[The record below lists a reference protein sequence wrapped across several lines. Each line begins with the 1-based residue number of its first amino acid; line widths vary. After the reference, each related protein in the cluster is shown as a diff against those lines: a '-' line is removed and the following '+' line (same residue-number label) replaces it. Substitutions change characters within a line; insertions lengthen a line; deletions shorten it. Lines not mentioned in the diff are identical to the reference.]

1 MPIELIVTDL
11 DGTVLDEEN
20 RIPEPVSQAFHRARA
35 KGVPAIIATGR
46 TLVEAVDAQAAIG
59 AREYSITMNGALVY
73 DHINQ
78 QTLSQSRIPRQ
89 TVLTITRLL
98 ESFGDVFFHAYGNN
112 QPICSEKTMHSIHL
126 SGVSPAYAAMYNAT
140 QKVVPDLIPFLEQTG
155 QEINKFYITT
165 QNLDHLNLIK
175 QYANQIPGVRC
186 LQSLPRGIEIIPETV
201 DKAHAVTL
209 ICQHLG
215 IDIEKVLLIG
225 DSENDIGM
233 LGLGGVSVA
242 MGNAPDHVKAHADWI
257 APANT
262 ENGAAVAISRYVLDP
277 C

>member
-20 RIPEPVSQAFHRARA
+20 HIPETVSHAFRRARA

-46 TLVEAVDAQAAIG
+46 TLIEAAEAQAAIG
-59 AREYSITMNGALVY
+59 AEDYSITMNGAFVY

-78 QTLSQSRIPRQ
+78 QPLSQALIPRQ
-89 TVLTITRLL
+89 TVQTVIRLL
-98 ESFGDVFFHAYGNN
+98 ESFDDVFFHAYGNN
-112 QPICSEKTMHSIHL
+112 QPICSEKTLRSIHM
-126 SGVSPAYAAMYNAT
+126 SGAGPAYVAMYHAT

-165 QNLDHLNLIK
+165 QNIDHLNLIK
-175 QYANQIPGVRC
+175 QYATQIPGVRC
-186 LQSLPRGIEIIPETV
+186 LQSMPRGIEIIPETV
-201 DKAHAVTL
+201 DKAHAVNL

-215 IDIEKVLLIG
+215 IDIKKVLLIG

-233 LGLGGVSVA
+233 LQLGGISVA

-257 APANT
+257 APTNL
-262 ENGAAVAISRYVLDP
+262 ENGAAAAIERFVLN
-277 C
+277 